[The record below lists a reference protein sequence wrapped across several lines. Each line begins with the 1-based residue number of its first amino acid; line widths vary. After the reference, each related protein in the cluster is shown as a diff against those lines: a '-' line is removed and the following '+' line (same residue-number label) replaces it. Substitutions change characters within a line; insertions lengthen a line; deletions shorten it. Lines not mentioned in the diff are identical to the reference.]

1 MDLPQ
6 HILAGGM
13 ILALLF
19 VGAPQE
25 ATEKKIV
32 ESLFP
37 SSDQVQ
43 RGLIAEVWVTAYS
56 STPEETWGDPFITAS
71 GERVRDGIIAT
82 NFLPFGTEVQMP
94 DLFGDKIFVVKDR
107 MAKRKT
113 NFVDIWMPSKQEAI
127 NFGIHQARIIVL
139 DSDIA
144 KNGLSH
150 PYELPEFALQ

>member
-13 ILALLF
+13 ILILLF

-25 ATEKKIV
+25 TTEKLVAGDI
-32 ESLFP
+32 F
-37 SSDQVQ
+37 SSSNQVQ
-43 RGLIAEVWVTAYS
+43 VGLIAEAWVTAYS

-71 GERVRDGIIAT
+71 GERVRDGIIAA
-82 NFLPFGTEVQMP
+82 NFLPFGTKVQMP
-94 DLFGDKIFVVKDR
+94 ELFGDKIFTVKDR
-107 MAKRKT
+107 MARRKT

-139 DSDIA
+139 DSEIA
-144 KNGLSH
+144 ESGLSY
-150 PYELPEFALQ
+150 PYEPPEFALQ